1 MPARGRFHA
10 LVEPPEH
17 GARRGA
23 GVARWSAAAMTE
35 REAAYFLPAAGCPSG
50 AAMGRRRYNC
60 RSHWLVRASFARPT
74 FRELC
79 SSDVCALQHAA
90 CIVQAASCKAQPPKH
105 EERGTAVS
113 QSSRNCVGPRA
124 G

>member
-35 REAAYFLPAAGCPSG
+35 REAAILLAGGRLSVWRGHGPPPLQLPPA
-50 AAMGRRRYNC
+50 
-60 RSHWLVRASFARPT
+60 LAS
-74 FRELC
+74 E
-79 SSDVCALQHAA
+79 S
-90 CIVQAASCKAQPPKH
+90 
-105 EERGTAVS
+105 
-113 QSSRNCVGPRA
+113 
-124 G
+124 